1 MVLVVVLLV
10 LAYIVL
16 GVWFKVKERNL
27 CVRACVRACVRPC
40 VRACARLCMRARA
53 RVRARVHSKRCA
65 SGNAV
70 LVGTPACASLPVGH

>member
-27 CVRACVRACVRPC
+27 CVRACARAC
-40 VRACARLCMRARA
+40 ARA
-53 RVRARVHSKRCA
+53 RVRARAHSKRCA
-65 SGNAV
+65 
-70 LVGTPACASLPVGH
+70 

>member
-27 CVRACVRACVRPC
+27 CVRACVRAC
-40 VRACARLCMRARA
+40 ARA

-65 SGNAV
+65 SGNTV

>member
-27 CVRACVRACVRPC
+27 CVRACVRA
-40 VRACARLCMRARA
+40 RACVCARA
-53 RVRARVHSKRCA
+53 RVRALVHSKRCA
-65 SGNAV
+65 SGNTV
-70 LVGTPACASLPVGH
+70 LVGTSACASLPVGH